1 MFKCRLAE
9 VAALEVATPLPPD
22 SAASRLAGVRDA
34 AVVSTQNPEIQT
46 RICNLTMCTFKSIFL
61 PYCSLNSISC
71 GIVIAAPSL
80 SKRKSFKGARSVP
93 GHTSTI
99 ADIVSVFVNDDFL
112 LDSMSNSISFR
123 SVVWWRGQAFDLIWW
138 QTYQGLSQRTR
149 LEEKPARLP
158 SRTQS
163 GKVRRPQ
170 DQAHRSNFNIE
181 RNAQLGGTINNF
193 QCTFFSKV
201 CPPDSFQNEGGKR
214 ESSI

>member
-1 MFKCRLAE
+1 MINMKGPNKFSIVGSWLLLCALVNGNRKIEGSQIRSQTHVYDCRY
-9 VAALEVATPLPPD
+9 
-22 SAASRLAGVRDA
+22 
-34 AVVSTQNPEIQT
+34 
-46 RICNLTMCTFKSIFL
+46 ICICQW
-61 PYCSLNSISC
+61 
-71 GIVIAAPSL
+71 
-80 SKRKSFKGARSVP
+80 R
-93 GHTSTI
+93 
-99 ADIVSVFVNDDFL
+99 FL
-112 LDSMSNSISFR
+112 LDSMSNSILFR

-170 DQAHRSNFNIE
+170 DQAHRSNCNIE

-201 CPPDSFQNEGGKR
+201 CPTDSFQSERGKR
-214 ESSI
+214 ESEYAY